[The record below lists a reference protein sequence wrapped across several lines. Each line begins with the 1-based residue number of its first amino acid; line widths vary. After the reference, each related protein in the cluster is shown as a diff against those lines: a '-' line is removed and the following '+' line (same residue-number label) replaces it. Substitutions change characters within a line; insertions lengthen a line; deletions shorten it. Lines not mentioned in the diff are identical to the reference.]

1 MAANIAHPIDLND
14 IEGLAQSD
22 PSQLMLVWRRFR
34 RHRLALI
41 GMVVLLL
48 IILLCIF
55 VPPFT
60 GYDYVATNWQ
70 NRLADPSPRHLLGT
84 DGSGRDMLTRLLMAG
99 RISLFIGLCAT
110 IVAVTVGALLGALA
124 GYKPGLADTVIMRIV
139 DLLLS
144 LPDLPVVLVMSIL
157 LQIALADWRAP
168 AFLGF
173 ASFETKQIV
182 ILTLVMSMLGWLGI
196 SRVVRSG
203 IIAVRS
209 NTYIEA
215 TRALGAGPGRILF
228 RHMIPNALAPL
239 IVAATLATSNFLI
252 LEATLSFLGF
262 GVDPRTPSW
271 GNMLTSVQEFVWNH
285 PFLAFYPGVLILLTV
300 LSINFIGDALRDAL
314 DPRLK
319 R

>member
-1 MAANIAHPIDLND
+1 MAANVADPIELND
-14 IEGLAQSD
+14 IEGLARSD
-22 PSQLMLVWRRFR
+22 PSQLTLVWRRFR
-34 RHRLALI
+34 RHRLALV
-41 GMVVLLL
+41 GMVVLLT

-55 VPPFT
+55 VPPLT

-70 NRLADPSPRHLLGT
+70 NRFADPSARHLLGT
-84 DGSGRDMLTRLLMAG
+84 DSSGRDMLTRLLMAG

-110 IVAVTVGALLGALA
+110 VLAVAVGGLMGALA
-124 GYKPGLADTVIMRIV
+124 GYKPGIVDTVIMRIV

-157 LQIALADWRAP
+157 LQIALGDWRAP

-252 LEATLSFLGF
+252 LEATLSFLGY

-271 GNMLTSVQEFVWNH
+271 GNMLTSVQEFIWNH
-285 PFLAFYPGVLILLTV
+285 PFLAFYPGILILLTV

>member
-1 MAANIAHPIDLND
+1 MAANVSPVDLTD

-22 PSQLMLVWRRFR
+22 HSQLTLVWRRFR
-34 RHRLALI
+34 RHRLALV
-41 GMVVLLL
+41 GMIVLLV
-48 IILLCIF
+48 IILLCVF

-60 GYDYVATNWQ
+60 GYNYVDTNWQ
-70 NRLADPSPRHLLGT
+70 NRFADPSARHLLGT
-84 DGSGRDMLTRLLMAG
+84 DASGRDMLTRLLMAG

-110 IVAVTVGALLGALA
+110 VVAVTFGALMGALA
-124 GYKPGLADTVIMRIV
+124 GYKSGLVDNAIMRIV

-157 LQIALADWRAP
+157 LQVALAEWRAP

-173 ASFETKQIV
+173 ASFETKQII

-196 SRVVRSG
+196 SRVVRG
-203 IIAVRS
+203 AVIAVRS
-209 NTYIEA
+209 NTFIEA

-239 IVAATLATSNFLI
+239 IVATTLATSNFLI
-252 LEATLSFLGF
+252 LEATLSFLGY

-271 GNMLTSVQEFVWNH
+271 GNMLTSVQEFIWSH
-285 PFLAFYPGVLILLTV
+285 PFLAFYPGIMILLTV